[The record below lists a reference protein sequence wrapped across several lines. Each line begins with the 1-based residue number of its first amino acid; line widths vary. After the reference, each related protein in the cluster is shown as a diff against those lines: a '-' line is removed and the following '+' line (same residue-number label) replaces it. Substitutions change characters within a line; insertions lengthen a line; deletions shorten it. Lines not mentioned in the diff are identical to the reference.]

1 MQATKK
7 EKIFAKHIFN
17 EELIS
22 KIFKELIQLKTK
34 KKQKTNP
41 QKNPSDPILKWPKN
55 PSSHLSYEDIHMAS
69 GYMILNIINH
79 QGSSNQIYMCDWVT
93 MLYSRN

>member
-22 KIFKELIQLKTK
+22 KIFKELIQFNNNNNNK
-34 KKQKTNP
+34 
-41 QKNPSDPILKWPKN
+41 
-55 PSSHLSYEDIHMAS
+55 
-69 GYMILNIINH
+69 
-79 QGSSNQIYMCDWVT
+79 
-93 MLYSRN
+93 

>member
-22 KIFKELIQLKTK
+22 KIFKELIQLKAK
-34 KKQKTNP
+34 EKQKTNP
-41 QKNPSDPILKWPKN
+41 QKKN
-55 PSSHLSYEDIHMAS
+55 KKTQVI
-69 GYMILNIINH
+69 
-79 QGSSNQIYMCDWVT
+79 QF
-93 MLYSRN
+93 